1 MKIQDLIPLNKEV
14 DDEHYLNK
22 TKKNFLKKNGYYF
35 EIPSHSAEEGV
46 LLNNYEKE
54 CVIAYIKN
62 KYLTIFLIKT
72 PRSYRGFVFLE
83 EFLNNIGSYT
93 YEISSIFENKD
104 ILKSLKQDEENLK
117 IVNEEEYNKFNKL
130 LLLESL
136 EN

>member
-1 MKIQDLIPLNKEV
+1 MKIQDLIPLDKRLE
-14 DDEHYLNK
+14 LRGWGNK
-22 TKKNFLKKNGYYF
+22 TKKDFLNKNGYYF
-35 EIPSHSAEEGV
+35 DIPSHSANESV